1 MPTIKYTKEEIAHLE
16 SILAEQKRMNGEL
29 QRENKSLRLQ
39 ADEYFE
45 FWQAELEQRQK
56 LSDRWSKLA
65 DYLKERREVNPSS
78 IQYIKI
84 EGMIRELEKD
94 K

>member
-39 ADEYFE
+39 ADEYFD
-45 FWQAELEQRQK
+45 FWQSELDQRQE

-65 DYLKERREVNPSS
+65 DYVKERREVNPAS

-84 EGMIRELEKD
+84 ECMIRELEGE
-94 K
+94 